1 MRLEE
6 KLKDRVLSVN
16 KGRGITTFDCIR
28 KLKKIVD
35 IKKIGH
41 AGSLDPIAS
50 GLVLLLIGNAT
61 KLSNYLMDLRK
72 IYTADIKLGQST
84 DTQDA
89 TGNVTDEGDWTNI
102 TESDL
107 AAVLPDFLGKRYQK
121 PPVYSA
127 LKHKGK
133 PLYKLARKGLGV
145 EKEPREIETHE
156 IKLLL
161 WDPPLVR
168 IEVTCSRGLYVR
180 TLAEEIGERLS
191 VPSHLSGLTR
201 NAIGHFDLDSA
212 IPAESLS
219 DLEEMD
225 SPGCSLAEALGHMP
239 AYRMNERESSAL
251 AHGIAPSR
259 GAPAES
265 SPGDMIRLLRPDG
278 TLAGIVET
286 GPAGMIK
293 IRRVIKGG

>member
-6 KLKDRVLSVN
+6 KLKDRVLPVK

-28 KLKKIVD
+28 MLKKVVN

-50 GLVLLLIGNAT
+50 GLVLLLTGKAT

-72 IYTADIKLGQST
+72 TYTADIKLGRST

-89 TGNVTDEGDWTNI
+89 TGNVIEEGDWTKI
-102 TESDL
+102 SESDL
-107 AAVLPDFLGKRYQK
+107 AAVLPDFLGKRFQK

-133 PLYKLARKGLGV
+133 PLYKLARKGVGV
-145 EKEPREIETHE
+145 EKEAREIETHQ
-156 IKLLL
+156 ISLLL

-180 TLAEEIGERLS
+180 TLAQEIGERLG

-201 NAIGHFDLDSA
+201 NEIGHFDLDSA
-212 IPAESLS
+212 IPVDRFA
-219 DLEEMD
+219 DLEEVE
-225 SPGCSLAEALGHMP
+225 SPGCSLADALRHMP

-251 AHGIAPSR
+251 GHGIAPSR
-259 GAPAES
+259 GAPSES
-265 SPGDMIRLLRPDG
+265 SPGEMIRLLRPDDSLG
-278 TLAGIVET
+278 GIAEV
-286 GPAGMIK
+286 GPAGIIK